1 MLFNSLVQT
10 RLLSRTQLLI
20 DAEPYAAS
28 VNGYIKD
35 RSEVGGYHIV
45 ELTLA
50 NTLIKIRYSELYK
63 KHVATEDATFVLER
77 AGEQLF
83 SSYAKA
89 LKY

>member
-1 MLFNSLVQT
+1 LK
-10 RLLSRTQLLI
+10 

-28 VNGYIKD
+28 VNDYIKD
-35 RSEVGGYHIV
+35 RSEVGGDYITQ
-45 ELTLA
+45 LTLA

-63 KHVATEDATFVLER
+63 KHFATEDATFALER

-83 SSYAKA
+83 SSYAKT